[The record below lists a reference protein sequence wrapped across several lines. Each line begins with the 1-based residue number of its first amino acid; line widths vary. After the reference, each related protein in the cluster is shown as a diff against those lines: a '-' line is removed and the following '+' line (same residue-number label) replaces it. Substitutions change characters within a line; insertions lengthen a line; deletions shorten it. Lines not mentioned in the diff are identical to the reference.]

1 MGEVANQ
8 ETLDRIVAILKN
20 HKSVNRYRIPKSMH
34 LGPESILVVVELD
47 LADDLDFSSAKGLL
61 KKFDRKSSSNVRR
74 LPTCSF
80 KCWMPDYFITA
91 TQETIHYAL
100 GYFISHDMGF

>member
-61 KKFDRKSSSNVRR
+61 KKIR
-74 LPTCSF
+74 
-80 KCWMPDYFITA
+80 
-91 TQETIHYAL
+91 QEIKQQCPKVTHVFFQVLDA
-100 GYFISHDMGF
+100 